1 MQNQNKHLRLV
12 CKINL
17 YTDKNIT
24 SIFLVNNRETNVNKF
39 YNSIVPSTPS
49 EIKHTRSSLSFNEE
63 YLETRAGGHYEQTVQ
78 FRFRSN
84 TSEHALESEHLKKVK
99 QIGLIL
105 SDGTEIVIG
114 RNDVI
119 QNRKPNVTFASD
131 LNFTEVKFTT
141 KSIIPATI
149 KNLVQSGYSFTYP
162 FIYTA

>member
-17 YTDKNIT
+17 YTDENIT
-24 SIFLVNNRETNVNKF
+24 SIFLANDTTTNDKKF
-39 YNSIVPSTPS
+39 YHSIVPSTPI
-49 EIKHTRSSLSFNEE
+49 EKKHSRSTLSFNEE
-63 YLETRAGGHYEQTVQ
+63 YVESRAGGHYEQTVQ

-84 TSEHALESEHLKKVK
+84 TSERALESEQLKKIK

-105 SDGTEIVIG
+105 SDGTEILIG
-114 RNDVI
+114 RNDIV
-119 QNRKPNVTFASD
+119 QNRKPNVSFASD
-131 LNFTEVKFTT
+131 LNFTEVKFST
-141 KSIIPATI
+141 KSIIPASI